1 VGRAAR
7 DGELVPAVAA
17 TPKVKLGF
25 RVSWVG
31 FITDGLEEGGGDRW
45 RVDGEAAVVAPPQ
58 PRATGGVGEK
68 GWRRC
73 EVDRRWGGGVTHSA

>member
-31 FITDGLEEGGGDRW
+31 FITDGLEEGGRGS
-45 RVDGEAAVVAPPQ
+45 VA
-58 PRATGGVGEK
+58 G
-68 GWRRC
+68 
-73 EVDRRWGGGVTHSA
+73 